1 MNKQEKGN
9 YEEET
14 IAEIMEMKIFKTSEH
29 LIRMKMYGQMNI
41 SWFSAGNRKMRQ
53 TQEQWKEE
61 IL

>member
-1 MNKQEKGN
+1 MNKQEEEN

-14 IAEIMEMKIFKTSEH
+14 IREIIEMKLFKSFAH
-29 LIRMKMYGQMNI
+29 LIRVRMYEQMNI